1 MKDLCQ
7 YGNRPE
13 DEWEILPWIP
23 APRPPFKIWAHP
35 VKRYETADRDQLSA
49 LLTEAVYSAER
60 ASQNDKVEKWCKES

>member
-23 APRPPFKIWAHP
+23 AVSYTHL
-35 VKRYETADRDQLSA
+35 DQQVFIMDLSFNPEITDE
-49 LLTEAVYSAER
+49 LMVIYFDL
-60 ASQNDKVEKWCKES
+60 NKEIFCITDES

>member
-7 YGNRPE
+7 YGNQPE

-23 APRPPFKIWAHP
+23 DPRPPFKIWAHP